1 MVNAVDDDL
10 AMILGDL
17 AVSVIQVNGIDL
29 FYTIQGSSENEPLL
43 LVAGFNSDSSTWAAM
58 MPLLV
63 EQYRV
68 LRFDNRGIG
77 QSSAPNSSYSI
88 KQMAADAAALLD
100 YLSISQVNV
109 AGSSMGGQIAQE
121 LALAHPEKIQSL
133 ILLSSWASRDDKF
146 NSLIEMFGDLSQKL
160 EGTLYQKVLLPWVF
174 TDTFYSTPGAM
185 EQLINLI
192 ENQPFPP
199 TPHGLYH
206 QSRAILSSDTSDR
219 LADIH
224 CPTLVVVGKEDLLT
238 PIKFSQQLA
247 QGIPQAELAILE
259 HGGHALVVESA
270 DAVVKVMLDFLAKH
284 RQSPLQSIQE

>member
-1 MVNAVDDDL
+1 MVNAHDDL
-10 AMILGDL
+10 VMISGDL

-29 FYTIQGSSENEPLL
+29 FYTIEGSSENEPLL
-43 LVAGFNSDSSTWAAM
+43 LVAGFDSDSSTWAAM

-63 EQYRV
+63 KQYQV

-77 QSSAPNSSYSI
+77 QSSVPDSSYSI

-121 LALAHPEKIQSL
+121 LALAHPEKIKSL
-133 ILLSSWASRDDKF
+133 IILSSWASRNDKF
-146 NSLIEMFGDLSQKL
+146 NSLIEMFGDLAQKL
-160 EGTLYQKVLLPWVF
+160 ERTLYQKVLLPWVF
-174 TDTFYSTPGAM
+174 TDAFYSTPGAM
-185 EQLINLI
+185 EQLLSLI

-224 CPTLVVVGKEDLLT
+224 CPTLVVVGKEDLVT

-247 QGIPQAELAILE
+247 QGIPKAELAILE
-259 HGGHALVVESA
+259 HGGHAFVVESA

-284 RQSPLQSIQE
+284 RQSPRQSTQV

>member
-1 MVNAVDDDL
+1 M
-10 AMILGDL
+10 
-17 AVSVIQVNGIDL
+17 SVIQVNGIDL
-29 FYTIQGSSENEPLL
+29 FYTIQGSSQNEPLL
-43 LVAGFNSDSSTWAAM
+43 LVAGFDSDSSTWAAM

-63 EQYRV
+63 EQYQV

-77 QSSAPNSSYSI
+77 QSSAPDSPYSI
-88 KQMAADAAALLD
+88 KQMAEDAAALLD

-121 LALAHPEKIQSL
+121 LALAHPEKIKSL
-133 ILLSSWASRDDKF
+133 IILSSWASRDDKF
-146 NSLIEMFGDLSQKL
+146 NSLIEMFGDLAQKL

-174 TDTFYSTPGAM
+174 TDAFYSTGAM
-185 EQLINLI
+185 EQLLNLI

-224 CPTLVVVGKEDLLT
+224 CPTLVVVGEEDLLT

-270 DAVVKVMLDFLAKH
+270 DAVVKVMLHFLAKH
-284 RQSPLQSIQE
+284 KQPSLHSTQE

>member
-1 MVNAVDDDL
+1 M
-10 AMILGDL
+10 
-17 AVSVIQVNGIDL
+17 SVIQVNGIDL
-29 FYTIQGSSENEPLL
+29 FYTIQGSSQNELL
-43 LVAGFNSDSSTWAAM
+43 LLIAGFNSDSSTWAAM

-63 EQYRV
+63 EQYQV

-77 QSSAPNSSYSI
+77 QSSAPDSPYSI
-88 KQMAADAAALLD
+88 KQMAEDAAALLD
-100 YLSISQVNV
+100 YLSISKVNV

-133 ILLSSWASRDDKF
+133 MILSSWASRDDKF
-146 NSLIEMFGDLSQKL
+146 NSLIKMFGDLSQKL
-160 EGTLYQKVLLPWVF
+160 ERTLYQKVLLPWVF

-185 EQLINLI
+185 EQLIKLI
-192 ENQPFPP
+192 KNQPFPP

-206 QSRAILSSDTSDR
+206 QSRAILGSDTSDR
-219 LADIH
+219 LTDIH

-247 QGIPQAELAILE
+247 QGISQAELAILE

-284 RQSPLQSIQE
+284 RPPR

>member
-1 MVNAVDDDL
+1 M
-10 AMILGDL
+10 
-17 AVSVIQVNGIDL
+17 SVIQVNGIDL
-29 FYTIQGSSENEPLL
+29 FYTIEGSSENEPLL
-43 LVAGFNSDSSTWAAM
+43 LVAGFDSDSSTWAAM

-63 EQYRV
+63 EQYQM

-77 QSSAPNSSYSI
+77 QSSAPDSSYSI

-121 LALAHPEKIQSL
+121 LALAHPEKIKSL
-133 ILLSSWASRDDKF
+133 IILSSWASRDDKF
-146 NSLIEMFGDLSQKL
+146 NSLIEMFGDLAQKL

-174 TDTFYSTPGAM
+174 SDAFYSTPGAM

-199 TPHGLYH
+199 TPHVLYH

-224 CPTLVVVGKEDLLT
+224 CPTIVVVGKEDLLT

-247 QGIPQAELAILE
+247 QGIPKAELAILE
-259 HGGHALVVESA
+259 HGGHAFVVESA

-284 RQSPLQSIQE
+284 RQPSLQSTQE

>member
-1 MVNAVDDDL
+1 MS
-10 AMILGDL
+10 I
-17 AVSVIQVNGIDL
+17 IQVNGIDL
-29 FYTIQGSSENEPLL
+29 FYTIEGSTENEPLL
-43 LVAGFNSDSSTWAAM
+43 LIAGFDSDSSTWAAM

-63 EQYRV
+63 EQYQV

-77 QSSAPNSSYSI
+77 QTSAPDSSYSI
-88 KQMAADAAALLD
+88 KQMAEDAAALLD
-100 YLSISQVNV
+100 YLSISKVNV

-121 LALAHPEKIQSL
+121 LALAHPEKIKSL
-133 ILLSSWASRDDKF
+133 IILSSWASRDDKF
-146 NSLIEMFGDLSQKL
+146 NSLIETFGDLAQKL
-160 EGTLYQKVLLPWVF
+160 ERTLYQKVLLPWVF
-174 TDTFYSTPGAM
+174 TDAFYSTPGAM

-224 CPTLVVVGKEDLLT
+224 CPTLVVVAKEDLLT

-247 QGIPQAELAILE
+247 QGIPKAELAILE
-259 HGGHALVVESA
+259 HGGHAFVVESA

-284 RQSPLQSIQE
+284 RPSLQSPQE

>member
-1 MVNAVDDDL
+1 M
-10 AMILGDL
+10 
-17 AVSVIQVNGIDL
+17 SVIQVNGINL
-29 FYTIQGSSENEPLL
+29 FYTIEGSSENEPLL
-43 LVAGFNSDSSTWAAM
+43 LVAGFDSDSSTWAAM

-77 QSSAPNSSYSI
+77 QSSAPDSSYSI
-88 KQMAADAAALLD
+88 KQMAEDAAALLD

-121 LALAHPEKIQSL
+121 LALAHPEKIKSL
-133 ILLSSWASRDDKF
+133 IILSSWASRDDKF
-146 NSLIEMFGDLSQKL
+146 NSLIEMFGDLAQKL

-174 TDTFYSTPGAM
+174 TDAFYSTPGAM
-185 EQLINLI
+185 EQLIRLI

-219 LADIH
+219 LADIN

-247 QGIPQAELAILE
+247 QGIPKAELAILE
-259 HGGHALVVESA
+259 DGGHACVVESA

-284 RQSPLQSIQE
+284 RQLSLQSTQE

>member
-1 MVNAVDDDL
+1 M
-10 AMILGDL
+10 
-17 AVSVIQVNGIDL
+17 SVIQVNGIDL
-29 FYTIQGSSENEPLL
+29 FYTLEGSSENEPLL
-43 LVAGFNSDSSTWAAM
+43 LVAGFDSDSSTWAAM

-77 QSSAPNSSYSI
+77 QSSAPDSFYSI
-88 KQMAADAAALLD
+88 AQMAEDAAALLD
-100 YLSISQVNV
+100 YLSISKVNV

-121 LALAHPEKIQSL
+121 LALAHPEKIKSL
-133 ILLSSWASRDDKF
+133 ILLSSWASRNDKF
-146 NSLIEMFGDLSQKL
+146 NSLIEMFGDLAQKL
-160 EGTLYQKVLLPWVF
+160 ERTLYQKVLLPWVF
-174 TDTFYSTPGAM
+174 TDAFYSTPGAM
-185 EQLINLI
+185 EQLLSLI

-224 CPTLVVVGKEDLLT
+224 CPTLVVVGKEDLVT

-247 QGIPQAELAILE
+247 QGIPKAELAILE
-259 HGGHALVVESA
+259 HGGHAFVVESA
-270 DAVVKVMLDFLAKH
+270 DAVVKVMLDFLAKQ
-284 RQSPLQSIQE
+284 RPPLQSTQK